1 MKLLLLVFAS
11 FGFLGT
17 PASGGRAR
25 CTHKFPGRCKMSCN
39 SLERSIF
46 MCDRYKLCC
55 VKDPLRTIVP
65 PPVHKVQNHCRKT
78 TKRQNEEHQMGIP
91 PKPLSLPSIQHNYR
105 TPIKR

>member
-17 PASGGRAR
+17 PAGGGGASCSRSY
-25 CTHKFPGRCKMSCN
+25 PGRCKMHCD

-55 VKDPLRTIVP
+55 VKDLLRTISP
-65 PPVHKVQNHCRKT
+65 PPAHKPKNPCRKST
-78 TKRQNEEHQMGIP
+78 RRQTKEHRKGVTPESLSFPGIQYGYGIP
-91 PKPLSLPSIQHNYR
+91 TKG
-105 TPIKR
+105 